1 MYVMTVG
8 HIATPSRIHNNKCS
22 IRDSRDTVK
31 ETRRDASLR
40 CAEFSEI
47 KDVYNFKFCG

>member
-22 IRDSRDTVK
+22 IRDSKDTVK
-31 ETRRDASLR
+31 ETSNIRATDAARRDDDFGVRNSV
-40 CAEFSEI
+40 
-47 KDVYNFKFCG
+47 K